1 MKKSVTKNSHSNCS
15 RLSTEHS
22 PLDIMV
28 TFSTEQLTLAILP
41 DSDNEQA
48 KFLGGRVSGGGI

>member
-1 MKKSVTKNSHSNCS
+1 MKKPVTKNSHSNCS

-22 PLDIMV
+22 PLDTV
-28 TFSTEQLTLAILP
+28 TFSTEQLTSTILS

-48 KFLGGRVSGGGI
+48 KFLGGRVSGGSV